1 LDGSANIRL
10 DLAAWSVASRAI
22 ISDAMIWSGIL
33 RDFGAAGAAWVFAGV
48 GAWYLRNGYRQ
59 GVIPAIP
66 RRPTKVDVD
75 RRNEPVK
82 FWLMMALV
90 FLLTAICVG
99 NGVAFSMS
107 IPKDLVATRTA
118 GETGR

>member
-1 LDGSANIRL
+1 
-10 DLAAWSVASRAI
+10 
-22 ISDAMIWSGIL
+22 MIWSGLL
-33 RDFGAAGAAWVFAGV
+33 RDVGAAGAGWIFAGV

-59 GVIPAIP
+59 GVIRAIP
-66 RRPTKVDVD
+66 QHSTKVYV

-82 FWLMMALV
+82 FWLTMALV

>member
-1 LDGSANIRL
+1 
-10 DLAAWSVASRAI
+10 
-22 ISDAMIWSGIL
+22 MIWSGLL
-33 RDFGAAGAAWVFAGV
+33 RDVGAAGAAWVFAGV
-48 GAWYLRNGYRQ
+48 GAWYLLKGYRQ
-59 GVIPAIP
+59 GVIIRDIT

-107 IPKDLVATRTA
+107 IPKDLVARRTVD
-118 GETGR
+118 ETGR